1 MSDRLSRREFL
12 FYGGATAV
20 GITLGELG
28 RRQLARADEQAAGWR
43 DRGLET
49 WAASVC
55 RECPAACGV
64 RTRLV
69 DGVPVKLEGNPLC
82 PVSRGRLCAK
92 GQASIESYFD
102 PDRLVGPARRVGK
115 RGEGR
120 WEPLSW
126 SAATALLASHVRQ
139 AQGQAG
145 AVLALAT
152 EERGPLADA
161 WAGFWKAAGARVAW
175 TREATAAR
183 MGARLRALTGGEALP
198 VFDLEHA
205 SHVLSFGAPIV
216 EDWLSPVWSQRSFG
230 RFRRSGSRPRGR
242 LVQVD
247 ERRSLTA
254 RKADEWLALS
264 PGQQVTLAYGV
275 AAVLLRENRV
285 DTAFLGESAGN
296 LAEFERAVVARYSPD
311 DVAALTGVPVVT
323 LLRMAR
329 ELSAGPRPLAVV
341 AADADGM
348 LVDAVFAL
356 NALLGAVDRPG
367 GISAGPVQPPED
379 RDDAV
384 TALRDL
390 ASGSLRPRLL
400 ALRDASAL
408 RAIGAPLDLGA
419 GLEGARLVVSF
430 SPFLDETAAVADL
443 LLPSHTSLE
452 SWHAVLPAPAAPLE
466 AVALARPAV
475 KARLDTG
482 DAVSALKAT
491 AEAVGGRLAKAPA
504 PRSSEDVT
512 TAEIDRLWDLRR
524 GGPYADSYETEWV
537 RQLEKG
543 GWWVSP
549 AASREAYGTALLDAG
564 GWVDPFLVPGQIRE
578 SLRARGGL
586 TLALPSSSPVGG
598 EAGAAV
604 AGSSKSEPARTEYP
618 LTLVPFTPALV
629 NQAGNPNQPGLFE
642 LLGQPDAV
650 PWRVW
655 AELSPETA
663 RVLSVEPGSRI
674 QIASAQGSIEAV
686 AVVAEGMAP
695 ETLAL
700 AFVPAAPGG
709 GRWARWIKEDARRLW
724 VNGAFGG
731 RCAVRVTRA

>member
-28 RRQLARADEQAAGWR
+28 RRQLAGAGGQGAGWR

-64 RTRLV
+64 RARLV

-92 GQASIESYFD
+92 GQAAIESYFD

-120 WEPLSW
+120 WELLPW
-126 SAATALLASHVRQ
+126 SAAIALLASHVRQ
-139 AQGQAG
+139 AQGQAD
-145 AVLALAT
+145 AVLALAA

-161 WAGFWKAAGARVAW
+161 WVGFWKAAGARVAW
-175 TREATAAR
+175 TRAATAAR
-183 MGARLRALTGGEALP
+183 MGVRLRGLTGAEALP
-198 VFDLEHA
+198 LFDLEHA

-230 RFRRSGSRPRGR
+230 RFRRSSSRPRGR

-247 ERRSLTA
+247 ARRSLTA

-264 PGQQVTLAYGV
+264 PSQQVALAYGV

-285 DTAFLGESAGN
+285 DTAFLREFAGN
-296 LAEFERAVVARYSPD
+296 LAEFEGAVVARYSPD
-311 DVAALTGVPVVT
+311 DVAAPTGVPVVT

-329 ELSAGPRPLAVV
+329 ELSAGQRPLAVV
-341 AADADGM
+341 AADADAG

-356 NALLGAVDRPG
+356 NALLGAIDRPG
-367 GISAGPVQPPED
+367 GISAGPVQPPEVG
-379 RDDAV
+379 DDAV

-400 ALRDASAL
+400 ALRDASTL
-408 RAIGAPLDLGA
+408 RALGAPLDLGA
-419 GLEGARLVVSF
+419 GLEDARLVVSF

-452 SWHAVLPAPAAPLE
+452 SWHAILPAPAAPLE

-491 AEAVGGRLAKAPA
+491 AEAVGGNLAQSHA
-504 PRSSEDVT
+504 PRSSEGVA

-524 GGPYADSYETEWV
+524 GGPYADGYETEWV

-586 TLALPSSSPVGG
+586 TLALPPSSPVGAEG
-598 EAGAAV
+598 RAAAGL
-604 AGSSKSEPARTEYP
+604 SKPEPVRADYP
-618 LTLVPFTPALV
+618 LTLVPFTPVHV
-629 NQAGNPNQPGLFE
+629 NQMGNPNQPGLFE

-663 RVLSVEPGSRI
+663 RSLSIDPGSRI
-674 QIASAQGSIEAV
+674 RIASAQGSLEAV
-686 AVVAEGMAP
+686 AVVAEGMPA
-695 ETLAL
+695 EAVAL
-700 AFVPAAPGG
+700 AFVPAAPGA